1 MALPDYSTGLT
12 RPNQQNGAGALDA
25 LMIEEF
31 TGMVES
37 TIARRS
43 VTEGFVPVRS
53 VKGTSTVTNFNI
65 GESTLGKVVPGVTP
79 EGTPSKLS
87 KNSVT
92 IDTLIYARAH
102 LALLETFQSQFD
114 VRKEIASEHG
124 KKIAKFKDQA
134 FLIQGIKAALA
145 ATSPYGATPGF
156 SGGSQHTLALAGD
169 INDPAKMYS
178 AFARLFTLIE
188 AKDVDPVADGLGI
201 FVRPDVYYTLI
212 ESEHVINGEYLTADG
227 TKVEAKMFKA
237 WGVPVMS
244 TNNLP
249 RSVVSGHLLGTD
261 YDGDFSKV
269 AALVM
274 SPKAIL
280 AGENIP
286 LTGDVFYD
294 NLSKQWFADAHLAF
308 AATPNRSE
316 YAGAILLP

>member
-1 MALPDYSTGLT
+1 MALPDYSAGVT
-12 RPNQQNGAGALDA
+12 RPNQQNGAGAVDA
-25 LMIEEF
+25 LIIEEF
-31 TGMVES
+31 TGMVEG

-53 VKGTSTVTNFNI
+53 VKGTSTVTNFNV
-65 GESTLGKVVPGVTP
+65 GESTLGKVTPGVTP
-79 EGTPSKLS
+79 PGTPSQLS

-102 LALLETFQSQFD
+102 LALLETFQTQFD
-114 VRKEIASEHG
+114 VRKHIADEHG

-145 ATSPYGATPGF
+145 ANSPYGATPGF
-156 SGGSQHTLALAGD
+156 SGGSQHTLAAAGD
-169 INDPAKMYS
+169 LSDPAKMYS
-178 AFARLFTLIE
+178 AFARLFEKIE
-188 AKDVDPVADGLGI
+188 GKDVDPIADGLGI
-201 FVRPDVYYTLI
+201 FVRPDVYYTLL
-212 ESEHVINGEYLTADG
+212 ESEYVINGEFLTADG
-227 TKVEAKMFKA
+227 TKIEAKVFKA

-308 AATPNRSE
+308 AATPDRAE